1 VLLAAAAVTGAVGL
15 PGRTT
20 RPPVRAA
27 APAPPGP
34 AAAMPSRV
42 VVWTSRFKI
51 EVLSSRTGS
60 LIRTL
65 AADVAVPQG
74 ISGTLAVSAAG
85 VVYFDDARGAGEWV
99 LSVPLAGGP
108 VTAIAQGRTPAI
120 SPNGRLLAYVT
131 DEVTSNDL
139 TTGGPE
145 AIVVKDL
152 AAGTQKR
159 WAFSSDLPDIYS
171 LSWSPDGR
179 FLAFTGTA
187 EVKNETAPIA
197 GILDTRS
204 AGTLDRARPIP
215 LGPGVHWAG
224 FLTPGTGAGVMAG
237 PGGMTG
243 AGGTW
248 SRWGQAA
255 AGSCGI

>member
-1 VLLAAAAVTGAVGL
+1 L
-15 PGRTT
+15 PQALPT
-20 RPPVRAA
+20 
-27 APAPPGP
+27 
-34 AAAMPSRV
+34 
-42 VVWTSRFKI
+42 
-51 EVLSSRTGS
+51 
-60 LIRTL
+60 
-65 AADVAVPQG
+65 Q
-74 ISGTLAVSAAG
+74 TLAVSATG
-85 VVYFDDARGAGEWV
+85 VVYFNAARGAGEWV

-108 VTAIAQGRTPAI
+108 VTAVAQGRTPAI

-187 EVKNETAPIA
+187 VVKNETAPIA

-215 LGPGVHWAG
+215 LGPGVDWAG

-243 AGGTW
+243 AGGNLVEVGAGSGRVLRHLT
-248 SRWGQAA
+248 SLPPRALAA
-255 AGSCGI
+255 ANAPGGAGGTITADRSGRYLLIAGLGPDGPEIFRWTFGMPHPVSVTRGAFDAAWSG